1 MIYRP
6 LGNTGFETSVLGLGG
21 ESALYKRSREAARI
35 IERAFDLGINYFDT
49 APVYHDSELNLGDVL
64 PPVRRQVFVAT
75 KVEERGYDGARRQI
89 DESMRR
95 LRTDYL
101 DLVQIHSLDDMEEVD
116 EVLRDDGAVRAIQ
129 EAKDAGVVRLA
140 GVSGHADPEVLLAAI
155 DGHPFDAI
163 LMALNPAE
171 VHVRPFQRD
180 LLPEAVRKGM
190 GIMAMKVL
198 ARGLLSAK
206 ANVRPQSSI
215 HYVLSLPVS
224 NVVLGVM
231 NQAQLERDVRIVQL
245 IDRLGPMSQTDMR
258 DLEGRTKPFAR
269 ELNFYRKGGEGLPF
283 PSPPNM
289 VRDAL

>member
-1 MIYRP
+1 VIYRP
-6 LGNTGFETSVLGLGG
+6 LGNTGFDTSVLGLGG
-21 ESALYKRSREAARI
+21 ESALYKRSREAGRI
-35 IERAFDLGINYFDT
+35 VERAFDLGINYFDT

-89 DESMRR
+89 DESLRR
-95 LRTDYL
+95 LRTNYL
-101 DLVQIHSLDDMEEVD
+101 DLVQIHSLDTMDEVA
-116 EVLRDDGAVRAIQ
+116 EVLREDGAVKAVQ
-129 EAKDAGVVRLA
+129 EAKDAGVVRLI

-155 DGHPFDAI
+155 DGHPFDTV

-171 VHVRPFQRD
+171 VHVRSFQPA
-180 LLPEAVRKGM
+180 LLPAAAAKGM

-245 IDRLGPMSQTDMR
+245 IDRLGPMSATDMR
-258 DLEGRTKPFAR
+258 DLEERTRPFAR
-269 ELNFYRKGGEGLPF
+269 ELNFYRRGNESMPF

-289 VRDAL
+289 VKEAL